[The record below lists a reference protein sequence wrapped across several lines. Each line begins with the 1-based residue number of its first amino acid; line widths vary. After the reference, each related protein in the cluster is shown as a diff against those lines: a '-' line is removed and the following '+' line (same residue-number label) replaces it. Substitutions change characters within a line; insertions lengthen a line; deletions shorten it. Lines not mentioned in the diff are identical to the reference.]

1 MAAGVL
7 QDLTLGYQLLWNAQ
21 RQVAGVRLDLEVL
34 PMRSVDVARL
44 LAALQSAWH
53 PKAPTLILSTTNI
66 ELLAELLKLDLGPL
80 VQLAVPADLLNDNA
94 LANQVTLAKKRGLQ
108 LVWQGQPGQTP
119 LPAQAASFAQQ
130 IISLSPEQA
139 LMALRVSLHRQ
150 HGNEPQPGARL
161 SSPVQAH
168 QIVDSIPSQLLARHC
183 LDEQRASAVIGWPME
198 DVLYAYQQARIPPS
212 LATLRGVLQAIEADA
227 SMDQVEQQL
236 GQDPVLVYRF
246 LRYVNSAGLGFDRAI
261 DSLRQGLM
269 VLGLSRTANWLR
281 ELVPQASQD
290 KDLEPIRQGLVLR
303 ARFMAMLLDAGE
315 SDALRRE
322 LSLCGLL
329 SHVNW
334 LLGESMTSALRAIPL
349 PARITE
355 ALLSQEGPYWPFL
368 ALASA
373 LENPYPTP
381 PEDLCAQHSF
391 DLEEVNLTLLRSL
404 AELRA
409 A

>member
-1 MAAGVL
+1 
-7 QDLTLGYQLLWNAQ
+7 
-21 RQVAGVRLDLEVL
+21 
-34 PMRSVDVARL
+34 
-44 LAALQSAWH
+44 
-53 PKAPTLILSTTNI
+53 
-66 ELLAELLKLDLGPL
+66 
-80 VQLAVPADLLNDNA
+80 
-94 LANQVTLAKKRGLQ
+94 
-108 LVWQGQPGQTP
+108 
-119 LPAQAASFAQQ
+119 
-130 IISLSPEQA
+130 
-139 LMALRVSLHRQ
+139 
-150 HGNEPQPGARL
+150 
-161 SSPVQAH
+161 
-168 QIVDSIPSQLLARHC
+168 
-183 LDEQRASAVIGWPME
+183 
-198 DVLYAYQQARIPPS
+198 
-212 LATLRGVLQAIEADA
+212 
-227 SMDQVEQQL
+227 VEQQL

-269 VLGLSRTANWLR
+269 VLGLSRTASWLR

-290 KDLEPIRQGLVLR
+290 QDLEPIRQGLALR
-303 ARFMAMLLDAGE
+303 ARFMALLLDAGE

-329 SHVNW
+329 SHIDW
-334 LLGESMTSALRAIPL
+334 LVGESMASALRAIPL
-349 PARITE
+349 PTRVTE

-368 ALASA
+368 AMATA